1 MTHAVPLHQV
11 DAFTDE
17 PFRGN
22 PAAVCLLKGPRDAAW
37 LQSVAAEMNLAETAF
52 LWRAGAAYG
61 LRWFTPTVEVPLC
74 GHATLASAYI
84 VMTELAPGRERVV
97 FRTRQSG
104 ALTVTRDGTG
114 FALDFP
120 AHLRWQPG
128 DPGPAAAALGA
139 MPLEVVVSEHRML
152 LARFEAAQAG
162 KRTKPGSAKT

>member
-1 MTHAVPLHQV
+1 MPTIPVFQV
-11 DAFTDE
+11 DAFTDR
-17 PFRGN
+17 PFTGN
-22 PAAVCLLKGPRDAAW
+22 PAAVCPLARW
-37 LQSVAAEMNLAETAF
+37 LPDTELQQIAAENNLSETAF
-52 LWRAGAAYG
+52 LVPAGDDFE

>member
-1 MTHAVPLHQV
+1 MPTIPVFQV
-11 DAFTDE
+11 DAFADR
-17 PFRGN
+17 PFTGN
-22 PAAVCLLKGPRDAAW
+22 PAAVCPL
-37 LQSVAAEMNLAETAF
+37 
-52 LWRAGAAYG
+52 
-61 LRWFTPTVEVPLC
+61 TPTVEVPLC

-84 VMTELAPGRERVV
+84 VMTALAPGRERVV
-97 FRTRQSG
+97 FRTRESG